1 MPVTS
6 VAGIAQP
13 VNTFMAEQIK
23 NLLGMP
29 RGELETYFSA
39 MGEKTFRAQQIMRWL
54 YRRSVF
60 DIDAMTDLSA
70 ALRDRLA
77 GSVSLS
83 LPPIADRQQSTD
95 GTVKWLLDVGHGQQ
109 VETVFIPESGR
120 GTLCVSSQVGCAMDC
135 PFCATG
141 RQGFNR
147 NLSVAEIIGQVIL
160 AIRELVGTGESSPV
174 TNVVF
179 MGMGEPLAN
188 YREVVRACNLLTDD
202 LGFGLSRR
210 RVTVSTSGLVP
221 QINRLAEVSNVA
233 LAISLHA
240 PNDELRD
247 ELVPIN
253 RRHPVREL
261 LESCWDYAAATNSK
275 QVTFEYIMLDGVND
289 QPVHAR
295 ELAELLLGHPAKV
308 NLIPFNPVA
317 NTPYGRTPGKTVDA
331 FRAILLSKGIIT
343 ITRRPRGDDI
353 DAACGQLAGN
363 LENRVRVP
371 LAQKNLHTVTRT

>member
-1 MPVTS
+1 MMN
-6 VAGIAQP
+6 ANAQ
-13 VNTFMAEQIK
+13 

-29 RGELETYFSA
+29 RGDLEAYFSS
-39 MGEKTFRAQQIMRWL
+39 MGEKPFRARQLMRWM
-54 YRRSVF
+54 YRRSVL
-60 DIDAMTDLSA
+60 DISEMTDLSQ
-70 ALRDRLA
+70 ALRDHLD
-77 GSVSLS
+77 GKIDLS
-83 LPPIADRQQSTD
+83 LPVVRERQKSVD
-95 GTVKWLLDVGHGQQ
+95 GTIKWLLDVGKGQD
-109 VETVFIPESGR
+109 VESVFIPEEGR

-147 NLSVAEIIGQVIL
+147 NLSAAEIIGQVLI
-160 AIRELVGTGESSPV
+160 AVRELGGTGEDSPV

-188 YREVVRACNLLTDD
+188 FREVTAACDLLTDD

-221 QINRLAEVSNVA
+221 QIKKLAEVTNVA

-240 PNDELRD
+240 ARDDLRN

-253 RRHPVREL
+253 RKHPIAEL
-261 LESCWDYAAATNSK
+261 LDICWDYAAQTNSK
-275 QVTFEYIMLDGVND
+275 QITFEYIMLDGVND
-289 QPVHAR
+289 SRQDAI
-295 ELAELLLGHPAKV
+295 ELVALLQGRPAKV

-317 NTPYGRTPGKTVDA
+317 GTPYGRTPQKRVDA
-331 FRAILLSKGIIT
+331 FRKVLMDQGVIT

-363 LENRVRVP
+363 LDNRVRVP
-371 LAQKNLHTVTRT
+371 MAQKMLHMVNKA

>member
-1 MPVTS
+1 MMNANV
-6 VAGIAQP
+6 Q
-13 VNTFMAEQIK
+13 

-29 RGELETYFSA
+29 RGDLEAYFSS
-39 MGEKTFRAQQIMRWL
+39 MGEKPFRARQLMRWM
-54 YRRSVF
+54 YRRSVL
-60 DIDAMTDLSA
+60 DISEMTDLSQ
-70 ALRDRLA
+70 ALRDHLD
-77 GSVSLS
+77 GKIDLS
-83 LPPIADRQQSTD
+83 LPVVRDRQKSVD
-95 GTVKWLLDVGHGQQ
+95 GTVKWLLDVGKGQDI
-109 VETVFIPESGR
+109 EAVFIPEEGR

-147 NLSVAEIIGQVIL
+147 NLSAAEIIGQVLL
-160 AIRELVGTGESSPV
+160 AVRELGGTGEDSPV

-188 YREVVRACNLLTDD
+188 FREVTAACDLLTDD

-221 QINRLAEVSNVA
+221 QIKRLAEVTNVA

-240 PNDELRD
+240 ARDDLRN

-253 RRHPVREL
+253 RKHPIAEL
-261 LESCWDYAAATNSK
+261 LDICWDYAAQTNSK
-275 QVTFEYIMLDGVND
+275 QITFEYIMLDGIND
-289 QPVHAR
+289 SRQDAI
-295 ELAELLLGHPAKV
+295 ELVALLQGRPAKV

-317 NTPYGRTPGKTVDA
+317 GTPYGRTPTRRVDA
-331 FRAILLSKGIIT
+331 FRKVLMDQGVIT

-363 LENRVRVP
+363 LDNRVRVP
-371 LAQKNLHTVTRT
+371 LAQKMLHMVNKA

>member
-1 MPVTS
+1 MEPQT
-6 VAGIAQP
+6 Q
-13 VNTFMAEQIK
+13 

-29 RGELETYFSA
+29 RGDLEAYFSSL
-39 MGEKTFRAQQIMRWL
+39 GEKTFRARQLMRWM
-54 YRRSVF
+54 YRRSVL
-60 DIDAMTDLSA
+60 DIDSMTDLSIG
-70 ALRDRLA
+70 LRGQLA
-77 GSVSLS
+77 GQIDLG
-83 LPPIADRQQSTD
+83 LPPVTQRQQSQD

-109 VETVFIPESGR
+109 VEMVFIPEAER

-147 NLSVAEIIGQVIL
+147 NLTAAEIIGQVAL
-160 AIRELVGTGESSPV
+160 AIRALGGTGEKSPV

-188 YREVVRACNLLTDD
+188 FREVVRACDLLTDD

-221 QINRLAEVSNVA
+221 QIKRLAQVSNVA

-240 PNDELRD
+240 ADDELRN

-253 RRHPVREL
+253 RRHPIAEL
-261 LESCWDYAAATNSK
+261 LESCWEYAAATNSK
-275 QVTFEYIMLDGVND
+275 QITFEYIMLDGVND
-289 QPVHAR
+289 RR
-295 ELAELLLGHPAKV
+295 EDAVKLAALLTGRPAKV

-317 NTPYGRTPGKTVDA
+317 GTPYGRTPQDTVDI
-331 FRAILLSKGIIT
+331 FRKTMMDNGIVT

-363 LENRVRVP
+363 LDNRVRSP
-371 LAQKNLHTVTRT
+371 LATKNLRTVDRQ